1 MPETLDQPGNDT
13 FVEALHDVLVHL
25 HDQTVLQSH
34 PFATIAV
41 DARDRRNRR
50 KGRGNLSDRMSP
62 EIPGAVLAQDIYD
75 ALISLQPRTP
85 RPSDRQVPSV
95 LPLRA
100 DGVDPSGAPLPAH
113 HTEPPSPD
121 ATKRSSPVV
130 ARAHRRAEALR
141 LRYVDGLPVATIQAR
156 LNISRSEYFRKHRE
170 GLDALASI
178 LRRRWGTEAVNAFVA
193 RTAGVDAH
201 EGPMIASTVKNAG
214 RLHVPTRF
222 IGRETDLA
230 ILKDVVQSA
239 PLTTIVGPPGAG
251 KTRLAIELARH
262 VRESFPDG
270 VVVVTL
276 AELTDESLVLPAIAR
291 SVGLFDVPATDL
303 SSALANFLAGQ
314 RRLLILDNFEHV
326 IGASKD
332 VSHLVSNAP
341 DVAVLVTSR
350 APLGVASEQ
359 RYPLEPLPVPAAGTT
374 DGDSAPIQTNPA
386 VQLFIDRAR
395 AIEPGFPATTQ
406 DLDATVAICRLLD
419 GLPLAIELAAAR
431 LGSLTAPTI
440 LSRLT
445 ERPDERLSLL
455 RTVSRDRIA
464 RHQTLRHAIQWSQSL
479 LHPTEV
485 RLLGDMSV
493 FVVGAS
499 LDAILAIVSPVSAG
513 LPPPSAGRLPQD
525 GRGLS
530 AMRPVLEAPSSV
542 DVLNRLGSLVE
553 NSLVRRQSFPDGE
566 TRFTM
571 LETIRAYGME
581 LLKARGGTG
590 DIRRRHASYYS
601 RLAAEVAPAMRGIVA
616 DQLLKRLDAELP
628 NIREALQFLS
638 ESGEVADALSL
649 LVHLEY
655 FWWLQGYRLEGL
667 TWLRRLLEAN
677 GQRISQTE
685 IAGDQLASA
694 LTMAGHLCALS
705 GDDVGAGGYL
715 ADAITLARVHGPV
728 RSELDALHHL
738 AVLARA
744 RGDDDRASE
753 YWIDVSRRA
762 GANKLTYR
770 QGISFWHLGFL
781 ACDRLDYVSATQW
794 LSEGRSVF
802 DANAMPIGRAL
813 VQITEGAA
821 EMIAGNFL
829 VARGLIEG
837 SIRDLTTYGSSTGV
851 MYATGTLAELEFLE
865 GNAALALDAAERS
878 SYQMRQLGQER
889 GMSRNLITLG
899 HAAIGVGDYSRAR
912 RAYLDALRR
921 SLPAERLPVIGAA
934 MLGIASLTSGTQ
946 EADRQKWALPTNL
959 PTSRT
964 CLAAAQVLYRTVR
977 RPLALVER
985 KHAKDTGLVFPDP
998 ASAPVTPTPAPWF
1011 TEGDP
1016 LRSGA
1021 SFDDHPLPDLK
1032 TVLTLARSLAATIG
1046 QRGTV

>member
-1 MPETLDQPGNDT
+1 MPETRDQPGNDT

-25 HDQTVLQSH
+25 HDQTVLQAH
-34 PFATIAV
+34 PFASIAV

-50 KGRGNLSDRMSP
+50 KGRGNLSDRTSP

-85 RPSDRQVPSV
+85 RPSDRHVPSL
-95 LPLRA
+95 LPFRGDA
-100 DGVDPSGAPLPAH
+100 VDPSGAPPPVQ
-113 HTEPPSPD
+113 HTESPAPD
-121 ATKRSSPVV
+121 GTRRSSPMV
-130 ARAHRRAEALR
+130 ARAHRRADALR
-141 LRYVDGLPVATIQAR
+141 LRYVDGLPVATILAR

-178 LRRRWGTEAVNAFVA
+178 LRRRWGTESVNAFVA
-193 RTAGVDAH
+193 RTADEDPHAA
-201 EGPMIASTVKNAG
+201 PMSASTVKNVG

-222 IGRETDLA
+222 IGREADLA

-251 KTRLAIELARH
+251 KTRLAIELARQ

-326 IGASKD
+326 IGASND

-359 RYPLEPLPVPAAGTT
+359 RYSLEPLPVPAAGTP
-374 DGDSAPIQTNPA
+374 DDDSSPIQTNPA

-406 DLDATVAICRLLD
+406 DLDATVAICHLLD

-431 LGSLTAPTI
+431 LGSLTASTI

-445 ERPDERLSLL
+445 ERPNERLSLL
-455 RTVSRDRIA
+455 SAGSRDGIA
-464 RHQTLRHAIQWSQSL
+464 RHQTLRHAIEWSQSL

-485 RLLGDMSV
+485 RLLSDMSV
-493 FVVGAS
+493 LVGGAS
-499 LDAILAIVSPVSAG
+499 LDAILAIVSPDPAG
-513 LPPPSAGRLPQD
+513 LPPPSSGRLPQD

-530 AMRPVLEAPSSV
+530 ATRSGVEAPSSA
-542 DVLNRLGSLVE
+542 DILNRLGSLVE
-553 NSLVRRQSFPDGE
+553 NSLVRRQSSPDGE

-581 LLKARGGTG
+581 LLNARGETG
-590 DIRRRHASYYS
+590 VIRRRHASYYS
-601 RLAAEVAPAMRGIVA
+601 RLASEVAPGMRGIVA
-616 DQLLKRLDAELP
+616 SQLLKRLDAELP
-628 NIREALQFLS
+628 NVREALQFLS
-638 ESGEVADALSL
+638 ETGEVADALSL
-649 LVHLEY
+649 LVNLEY

-667 TWLRRLLEAN
+667 TWLRRLLDAN
-677 GQRISQTE
+677 GQGISQTE
-685 IAGDQLASA
+685 VAGDQLASA
-694 LTMAGHLCALS
+694 LTMAGHLSALS

-715 ADAITLARVHGPV
+715 ADAIALARVHGPV
-728 RSELDALHHL
+728 RSETDALHHL

-753 YWIDVSRRA
+753 YWIEASHKA
-762 GANKLTYR
+762 GANKLIYR
-770 QGISFWHLGFL
+770 QGVSSWHLGML
-781 ACDRLDYVSATQW
+781 ACDRLDYGSAIQW
-794 LSEGRSVF
+794 LSEGRAVF
-802 DANAMPIGRAL
+802 EANAMPIGRAL
-813 VQITEGAA
+813 VQFTEGAA
-821 EMIAGNFL
+821 EMVAGNL
-829 VARGLIEG
+829 WVARGLIEG
-837 SIRDLTTYGSSTGV
+837 SIRDLTTYGSGTGV
-851 MYATGTLAELEFLE
+851 MYAIGTLAELEFLE

-878 SYQMRQLGQER
+878 IYQMRQLGQER

-899 HAAIGVGDYSRAR
+899 HAAIAIGDHSRAR

-921 SLPAERLPVIGAA
+921 SLPAQRLPAIAAA
-934 MLGIASLTSGTQ
+934 MLGMASLTSGTPQ
-946 EADRQKWALPTNL
+946 ADGQKWTLPTSL

-964 CLAAAQVLYRTVR
+964 CLEAAQVLYRTVR

-985 KHAKDTGLVFPDP
+985 KHAKDTGLSFPDP
-998 ASAPVTPTPAPWF
+998 SSAPVVPTPSPLND
-1011 TEGDP
+1011 GDALHSSVP
-1016 LRSGA
+1016 VDEYS
-1021 SFDDHPLPDLK
+1021 LPDLK
-1032 TVLTLARSLAATIG
+1032 TVLNLARSLVATNGQRATI
-1046 QRGTV
+1046 

>member
-1 MPETLDQPGNDT
+1 MPLSLSQPVNDT
-13 FVEALHDVLVHL
+13 FVEALHDILVHM
-25 HDQTVLQSH
+25 HDQTVLQAH
-34 PFATIAV
+34 PFAAIAV

-62 EIPGAVLAQDIYD
+62 ENPGEVLAQDLYD

-85 RPSDRQVPSV
+85 RPSGGGKQGPGQMPFRV
-95 LPLRA
+95 
-100 DGVDPSGAPLPAH
+100 DGVNPPGAPAPVQ
-113 HTEPPSPD
+113 HTGTPVPD
-121 ATKRSSPVV
+121 GTKRSSPAV
-130 ARAHRRAEALR
+130 ARAHRRAEVLR
-141 LRYVDGLPVATIQAR
+141 LRYVDLFPIPAIRAR
-156 LNISRSEYFRKHRE
+156 LNISRSEYFRKHRQ
-170 GLDALASI
+170 GLDALASV

-193 RTAGVDAH
+193 RTADEDANAA
-201 EGPMIASTVKNAG
+201 PMIASIVNNVG

-222 IGRETDLA
+222 IGREADLA

-239 PLTTIVGPPGAG
+239 SLTTIVGPPGAG
-251 KTRLAIELARH
+251 KTRLAIELARQM
-262 VRESFPDG
+262 RESFPDG
-270 VVVVTL
+270 VLVVTL
-276 AELTDESLVLPAIAR
+276 AELTDESLVLPAVAR

-314 RRLLILDNFEHV
+314 RRLLVLDNFEHV
-326 IGASKD
+326 IGASGD
-332 VSHLVSNAP
+332 VLNLVSNAH

-359 RYPLEPLPVPAAGTT
+359 RYALEPLPVPAAGTP
-374 DGDSAPIQTNPA
+374 DGDSSPIQTNPA

-406 DLDATVAICRLLD
+406 DLDASVAICRLLD

-440 LSRLT
+440 LSRMT
-445 ERPDERLSLL
+445 ERPNERLSLL
-455 RTVSRDRIA
+455 SAGSRDGIV
-464 RHQTLRHAIQWSQSL
+464 RHQTLRHAIEWSQSL

-485 RLLGDMSV
+485 RLLSDMSILV
-493 FVVGAS
+493 GGAS
-499 LDAILAIVSPVSAG
+499 LDAILAIVSPYPAG
-513 LPPPSAGRLPQD
+513 LPPSARRLPQS
-525 GRGLS
+525 GKGLS
-530 AMRPVLEAPSSV
+530 ATRPGVESLSSA

-581 LLKARGGTG
+581 LLKARGDT
-590 DIRRRHASYYS
+590 DVIRRRHASYFL

-638 ESGEVADALSL
+638 ETGEVADALSL
-649 LVHLEY
+649 LVNLEY

-677 GQRISQTE
+677 GQGISQTPSQ
-685 IAGDQLASA
+685 GQLASA
-694 LTMAGHLCALS
+694 LTMAGHLSVLS

-715 ADAITLARVHGPV
+715 SDAITLARVHGPV
-728 RSELDALHHL
+728 RSETDALHHL
-738 AVLARA
+738 AVVARA

-753 YWIDVSRRA
+753 YWVEASHKA
-762 GANKLTYR
+762 GANKLIYR
-770 QGISFWHLGFL
+770 QGISLWHLGML
-781 ACDRLDYVSATQW
+781 ACDRLDYGSAIRW
-794 LSEGRSVF
+794 LSQGRAIF
-802 DANAMPIGRAL
+802 EANAMPIGRAL
-813 VQITEGAA
+813 VQFTEGAA
-821 EMIAGNFL
+821 ELVAGNL
-829 VARGLIEG
+829 SVARSLIEG
-837 SIRDLTTYGSSTGV
+837 SIRDLTTYGSGTGA
-851 MYATGTLAELEFLE
+851 MYAIGTLAELEFLE

-878 SYQMRQLGQER
+878 IRQMRQLGQER
-889 GMSRNLITLG
+889 GMSRNLVTLG
-899 HAAIGVGDYSRAR
+899 HAAMGIGDHSRAR
-912 RAYLDALRR
+912 RAYLEALRR

-934 MLGIASLTSGTQ
+934 MLGMASLTSGTQ
-946 EADRQKWALPTNL
+946 LDDRQKWTFPTSL

-964 CLAAAQVLYRTVR
+964 CLDAAQVLYRVVR
-977 RPLALVER
+977 RPLPLVER
-985 KHAKDTGLVFPDP
+985 KHANDTGLVFPDP

-1011 TEGDP
+1011 TEGDVLRLGVP
-1016 LRSGA
+1016 L
-1021 SFDDHPLPDLK
+1021 DEYPLPDLK